1 MKAKTLTVITLLA
14 VLALTLSGPATGLA
28 RQSASSPADS
38 QNIAIASNS
47 YFDDFSTY
55 PVGSVP
61 SGWTQYGTS
70 AIVPTVVNF
79 MGTGPAFQRLDF
91 PAYTAQS
98 TSKWLIRDG
107 FTWATVTAS
116 VKINFQT
123 ASDGAGLVLAWVD
136 NNNFIAVLPNPFWDE
151 IVVWEFVNGQIRS
164 AQGTGRYAVPI
175 QTGQDYW
182 LKAITRVSSTGDR
195 QVDVWWSTDGSNYT
209 HKLTATGLANL
220 TGQAGVGTYQFLSH
234 TLFDDFSLTGEIFIP
249 PSNDDFDHAAA
260 LDEPPPNGWVN
271 QVLQTDTNSATV
283 APDDPDMGCG
293 AGVNSHTIWYKLT
306 PSYYGRVRLR
316 TYSELPAGNS
326 TYDTVLAVFTGQR
339 GSLQRIAC
347 NDDAPGHGTLSEL
360 TFEAEAGQMYY
371 IEVASYGNSPGGTLS
386 LFYNYQVSPKAW
398 TLMFYIAANNNVDKF
413 LLQERESLRLAA
425 RNLNVNVVA
434 LWDDNMD
441 LFGSKYMVFA
451 PWGVQEIS
459 KPELNT
465 GDPQTLRDFVTWAMQ
480 EYPANHYALIISN
493 HGQGFSGTSIDGF
506 SHGDW
511 LTVKE
516 TYQALLGIYPRLDII
531 YMHAC
536 LMATLDSAYQ
546 LADQADYY
554 IASESKVWAPIRY
567 DYFITGMPEHRT
579 EVSAIR
585 SDTSPTELALSMA
598 ESYAYQWKFTPQGRT
613 PSTIS
618 VIKLSEIT
626 DVAVAASDLAGLL
639 KNRMGT
645 VKTALNSIWEDV
657 QRFDESWPQWEINT
671 ADRAA
676 DLYHFA
682 SLVSQRI
689 SDADI
694 QGAAWNLRNK
704 ISAAVLFNEAWSG
717 YPSGGGN
724 AYWYHGDAHGIS
736 VFLPSGKKQ
745 CYYTGDWL
753 DFAYGTDW
761 GCQGATSIVGSSWI
775 TGTPF
780 EWGPMLVE
788 YFNQTN
794 PSAPEELNPPEPVP
808 LLTYH
813 NVYLNVYLPLVLRSF
828 GATPPPTPTPTPT
841 PPPTP
846 TPTPTPPPS
855 GPSIRVEPTSGTFG
869 TQFTIYGSG
878 FTPGESV
885 QQWVITPSGDRF
897 DDPTPGTVDSQG
909 NYTSWVRINLGP
921 TGTYTLYAR
930 GNQSQQTVSAQ
941 FQITSSTGG
950 LGTSRTIN
958 VLWK

>member
-1 MKAKTLTVITLLA
+1 M
-14 VLALTLSGPATGLA
+14 
-28 RQSASSPADS
+28 
-38 QNIAIASNS
+38 
-47 YFDDFSTY
+47 
-55 PVGSVP
+55 
-61 SGWTQYGTS
+61 
-70 AIVPTVVNF
+70 
-79 MGTGPAFQRLDF
+79 
-91 PAYTAQS
+91 
-98 TSKWLIRDG
+98 
-107 FTWATVTAS
+107 
-116 VKINFQT
+116 
-123 ASDGAGLVLAWVD
+123 
-136 NNNFIAVLPNPFWDE
+136 
-151 IVVWEFVNGQIRS
+151 
-164 AQGTGRYAVPI
+164 
-175 QTGQDYW
+175 
-182 LKAITRVSSTGDR
+182 
-195 QVDVWWSTDGSNYT
+195 
-209 HKLTATGLANL
+209 
-220 TGQAGVGTYQFLSH
+220 
-234 TLFDDFSLTGEIFIP
+234 
-249 PSNDDFDHAAA
+249 
-260 LDEPPPNGWVN
+260 
-271 QVLQTDTNSATV
+271 
-283 APDDPDMGCG
+283 
-293 AGVNSHTIWYKLT
+293 
-306 PSYYGRVRLR
+306 
-316 TYSELPAGNS
+316 
-326 TYDTVLAVFTGQR
+326 
-339 GSLQRIAC
+339 
-347 NDDAPGHGTLSEL
+347 
-360 TFEAEAGQMYY
+360 
-371 IEVASYGNSPGGTLS
+371 
-386 LFYNYQVSPKAW
+386 
-398 TLMFYIAANNNVDKF
+398 
-413 LLQERESLRLAA
+413 
-425 RNLNVNVVA
+425 NVVA

-531 YMHAC
+531 YMDAC

-554 IASESKVWAPIRY
+554 VASEAVAWGPKRY

-694 QGAAWNLRNK
+694 QGAAWNLMNK

-897 DDPTPGTVDSQG
+897 DDPTPETVDSQG
-909 NYTSWVRINLGP
+909 NYTSWVRIDIDSGP